1 MLKKAVEIAVRAHEG
16 QRDKGDHPYITH
28 PLRVMLAVGI
38 EDEALASIA
47 VLHDVVEDSEVT
59 LADLAKAGF
68 LPRVTEALALLTHA
82 RGEPYMKY
90 VARLSENPDAL
101 RVKLAD
107 LADNLDE
114 TRLPEP
120 PSEADL
126 RRRLKYQAAQD
137 FLLKQSARSIPG

>member
-16 QRDKGDHPYITH
+16 QRDKGGHPYIAH
-28 PLRVMLAVGI
+28 PLRVMLAVGAA
-38 EDEALASIA
+38 DEALASVA

-68 LPRVTEALALLTHA
+68 PPRVTEALALLNHA

-90 VARLSENPDAL
+90 VASLAENPDAR

-107 LADNLDE
+107 LEDNLDLS
-114 TRLPEP
+114 RLPGL

-126 RRRLKYQAAQD
+126 RRMRTYEAARD
-137 FLLKQSARSIPG
+137 LLLSLIDSTP